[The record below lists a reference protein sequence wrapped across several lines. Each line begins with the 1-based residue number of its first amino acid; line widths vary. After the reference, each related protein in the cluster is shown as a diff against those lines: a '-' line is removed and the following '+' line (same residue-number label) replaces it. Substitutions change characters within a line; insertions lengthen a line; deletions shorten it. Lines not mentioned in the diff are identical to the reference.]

1 MKYRI
6 QVDVSL
12 STEQNFNPLRLQETS
27 EIELS
32 SLADAAMILVKLHEF
47 FEALKRREP

>member
-12 STEQNFNPLRLQETS
+12 SGEQSYNPLRLQETS
-27 EIELS
+27 EIELA
-32 SLADAAMILVKLHEF
+32 SLSDAAMILVKLHEF
-47 FEALKRREP
+47 FEALRNAKA